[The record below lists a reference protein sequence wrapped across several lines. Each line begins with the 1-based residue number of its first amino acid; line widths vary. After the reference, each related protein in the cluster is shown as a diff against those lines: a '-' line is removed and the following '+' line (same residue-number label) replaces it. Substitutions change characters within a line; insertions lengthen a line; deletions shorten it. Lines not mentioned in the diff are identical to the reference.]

1 VNHKFVILYFTICDN
16 YCNIAIFAMVVNVIH
31 TGMAILGLSP
41 LPVEILNSTYSL
53 AGYQVAIPAK
63 LFPIFIFIFT

>member
-1 VNHKFVILYFTICDN
+1 MI
-16 YCNIAIFAMVVNVIH
+16 VNVIH

-41 LPVEILNSTYSL
+41 LPVKILNSTYSL

-63 LFPIFIFIFT
+63 LFPIFIFI